1 MQPQNNALNTLNS
14 LGQSQENINNIE
26 TFQSKPYQPTHQE
39 LHVNS
44 GEYLKSAIYGG
55 LDGVV
60 NTLAIII
67 GGIGSNTPPNH
78 IIAIGMSA
86 IIGDGIGM
94 GLGDY
99 LSAKSEKQFILAEEQ
114 REFW

>member
-1 MQPQNNALNTLNS
+1 M
-14 LGQSQENINNIE
+14 
-26 TFQSKPYQPTHQE
+26 
-39 LHVNS
+39 HVKS

-55 LDGVV
+55 LDGVA

-67 GGIGSNTPPNH
+67 GGIGSNAPPNH

-94 GLGDY
+94 GLGGT
-99 LSAKSEKQFILAEEQ
+99 LSPNPKNNIF
-114 REFW
+114 